1 MQITIVLNTGKAE
14 ANDLA
19 GKTAKLL
26 KEKGHDI
33 YLHREEAKPV
43 KLNQNDLVIV
53 LGGDG
58 TILRAVRE
66 LHENKAPLI
75 GVNLGK
81 LGFLSMV
88 SKNDFLKILDN
99 FDEYVKDGFNKL
111 RKINI
116 NMLEWNLVKNKTTI
130 RKGCALNDV
139 MIHREVFTRIINI
152 SVNTNTNLLQ
162 NYVSDGIIVASP
174 AGSTAYSLSAGGPVV
189 SPKCSNLVVTPICP
203 HSLYNRSIVLDAS
216 EQIKIIPSGE
226 YRTVIDGQLVI
237 REEYDYLIIKLSG
250 KTVTFLTKIKN
261 PFNKSLR
268 EKLYFN
274 A

>member
-1 MQITIVLNTGKAE
+1 MSK
-14 ANDLA
+14 
-19 GKTAKLL
+19 
-26 KEKGHDI
+26 KGHEI
-33 YLHREEAKPV
+33 NLLREEEKSV
-43 KLNQNDLVIV
+43 ELNQNDLVIV

-58 TILRAVRE
+58 TILRAIRE
-66 LHENKAPLI
+66 LPENKAPLL

-88 SKNDFLKILDN
+88 SKIDFSKILDS
-99 FDEYVKDGFNKL
+99 FDEYSKDGFNKL
-111 RKINI
+111 HKINI
-116 NMLEWNLVKNKTTI
+116 NMLEWSLVKNKTTI
-130 RKGCALNDV
+130 RKGYALNDV

-152 SVNTNTNLLQ
+152 SVNTNSNLLQ
-162 NYVSDGIIVASP
+162 SYVSDGIIVASP

-216 EQIKIIPSGE
+216 ERIKIIPSGE

-237 REEYDYLIIKLSG
+237 KEEYDHLTINLSD
-250 KTVTFLTKIKN
+250 KSVTFLTKIKN